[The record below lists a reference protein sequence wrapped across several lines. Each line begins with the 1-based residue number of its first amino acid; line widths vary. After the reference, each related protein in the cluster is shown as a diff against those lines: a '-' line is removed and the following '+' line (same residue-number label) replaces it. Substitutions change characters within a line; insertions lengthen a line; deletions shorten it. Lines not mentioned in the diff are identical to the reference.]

1 MSLSE
6 ELSLLMKEKDKHE
19 GTLRVCES
27 LVKDESIQSKVM
39 EVKVEVICA
48 WMTLKWA
55 KIMLAM

>member
-1 MSLSE
+1 
-6 ELSLLMKEKDKHE
+6 MKEKDKHE